1 MNIFLIGFR
10 GTGKSFIGKILAQRL
25 NRKYI
30 DADEYLE
37 QKEGKTI
44 KDIFAESGE
53 ETFRE
58 IESRVIAELC
68 MQNNLI
74 VATGGGVV
82 LNAENVGRMK
92 KCGVAILLEADA
104 DTLFERIKG
113 DVGTKTKRPSLT
125 QYDGYQE
132 IKYLLEK
139 RKPSYGKAADFVVN
153 TAQISADETVN
164 KIMSFIENYVKDT
177 KDEL

>member
-10 GTGKSFIGKILAQRL
+10 GAGKSFIGKILAQRL
-25 NRKYI
+25 NKKYI

-44 KDIFAESGE
+44 KDIFTESGE

-68 MQNNLI
+68 LQNNLI

-82 LNAENVGRMK
+82 LNVENVDRMK

-125 QYDGYQE
+125 QFDEYQE
-132 IKYLLEK
+132 IKHLLEK
-139 RKPSYGKAADFVVN
+139 RKPLYDKAADFVVN
-153 TAQISADETVN
+153 TAQISIDEAAN
-164 KIMSFIENYVKDT
+164 EIMSFIENYVKDT
-177 KDEL
+177 KEAL